1 MMIRTALLAGA
12 CLAAFAGGSPA
23 ADFPT
28 NRVYAFFS
36 ASPTLDANVK
46 PVPGEAGIAVSLPL
60 RPNVEQQAYVYVYNP
75 KEDDAT
81 ATVILSAGTNAGGEI
96 ARTAAPVLVPSKQV
110 VKVALA
116 GRTAPAAAP
125 AAKDAVLPPPG
136 VKIDDRSK
144 LYLHVEEKSDK
155 PGKIEPKDYELFE
168 VEVPRPDRDSKF
180 SVELAVP
187 KEGALTVKV
196 KFVKQ
201 KDSPLFTDKSAKVR
215 LDLRPDFNEK
225 LDPATVGQGTFE
237 ADVPVGGEATLFAE
251 GVKFKDNAAE
261 EAIAVVS
268 VDGYDRTFRIKTDFK
283 SSPAQQSTPFVNV
296 RLSSLAQVP
305 GKPMTVT
312 VESDDSAND
321 TVLAVDRIGN
331 KSFETMKNYGKQSRQ
346 KAIYVTVGGD
356 GDPVKFLPVVKD
368 WSVDFAT
375 ANVAGVRTFEV
386 SSGNTKKTRE
396 LLVDR
401 TAPAKV
407 KIELPA
413 KDKLLAGTEQVLRA
427 TGEDAESQVAAVYF
441 YLGDAPAADGKPAPG
456 SKVVSGEKQGDGSWV
471 TKEPLRLPEARGDVK
486 VGALFVNGVGL
497 ASPAEATAYVRE
509 PEKKEDQEKAKK
521 TTGSIEG
528 VVMQSIRPQPDLPV
542 LLKDAAGK
550 DVKKTTTDSGGK
562 FEFKDLAPG
571 EYTVSSVK
579 RTDQNSNGSKAVTVE
594 AGDKPAK
601 VEIAIKR

>member
-1 MMIRTALLAGA
+1 MTIRTVLVAGAWMAALAGQ
-12 CLAAFAGGSPA
+12 AAA
-23 ADFPT
+23 AEFPT

-36 ASPTLDANVK
+36 AAPTLDANVK
-46 PVPGEAGIAVSLPL
+46 PTPGEAGIAVSLPL

-75 KEDDAT
+75 KDDDAT

-96 ARTAAPVLVPSKQV
+96 ARTAQPLIVPSKQV

-116 GRTAPAAAP
+116 GRAAPAAAP
-125 AAKDAVLPPPG
+125 KDPKDAPPPG

-144 LYLHVEEKSDK
+144 LYLRVEEKGDK

-187 KEGALTVKV
+187 KDGALTAKV

-201 KDSPLFTDKSAKVR
+201 KDSPLFTDAPAKIR

-225 LDPATVGQGTFE
+225 LDPASVGQGTYE
-237 ADVPVGGEATLFAE
+237 ADVPLGGEATLFAE
-251 GVKFKDNAAE
+251 GVRFKDGPSE
-261 EAIAVVS
+261 DAVVSVS

-283 SSPAQQSTPFVNV
+283 ASPALQTTPFANV

-305 GKPMTVT
+305 GKPVTVT
-312 VESDDSAND
+312 VEADDDAND
-321 TVLAVDRIGN
+321 TVLAVDRIGTG
-331 KSFETMKNYGKQSRQ
+331 SYETMKNYGKQPRQ
-346 KAIYVTVGGD
+346 KAIYVSVGGD
-356 GDPVKFLPVVKD
+356 GDAVKFVPVVRD
-368 WSVDFAT
+368 WSIEFAT
-375 ANVAGVRTFEV
+375 ANVAGRRTFEV
-386 SSGNTKKTRE
+386 RNGAAQKRRE

-407 KIELPA
+407 KLETPA
-413 KDKLLAGTEQVLRA
+413 KDKLLAGSEQVLKA
-427 TGEDAESQVAAVYF
+427 TGEDTESKIAAVWF
-441 YLGDAPAADGKPAPG
+441 YLGDAPAADGKPAAG
-456 SKVVSGEKQGDGSWV
+456 GKAVRGELQADGSWA
-471 TKEPLRLPEARGDVK
+471 TKEPLRLPENRGDVK
-486 VGALFVNGVGL
+486 LGVLFVNGVGL
-497 ASPAEATAYVRE
+497 STPAEATAYVRD
-509 PEKKEDQEKAKK
+509 PEKADGKGGK

-528 VVMQSIRPQPDLPV
+528 VVLQSIRPQPDLPV
-542 LLKDAAGK
+542 TLRDAAGK

-579 RTDQNSNGSKAVTVE
+579 RADLNSNGSQAVTVV
-594 AGDKPAK
+594 AGDKPSK